1 MNTVIIGTGR
11 MGFVQARLGRV
22 FGDRLVGA
30 ADCSEAARA
39 AFGAEFGVA
48 CAADSA
54 ALDLREADLV
64 WLTVSDGH
72 IGAAAESLR
81 GRLKPSCVVFHT
93 SGALPAS
100 EICARLPEYACASL
114 HPLISCPLQAATD
127 DAVLAAYR
135 GVVHTVEG
143 DSPAVALARALVS
156 RLDAECVE
164 IRKGTKP
171 LYHAGAVFASN
182 YPLVLMDASIR
193 LLMSCGFE
201 YGQALEASR
210 RMCRQCLDALDRAPA
225 SEALTGP
232 VKRGDMETVRKHEA
246 ALSEHPD
253 LLELYEALKDAAM
266 RLCGRL

>member
-1 MNTVIIGTGR
+1 MNTIIIGTGR

-30 ADCSEAARA
+30 ADCSEIARA
-39 AFGAEFGVA
+39 AFGAEFGVP
-48 CAADSA
+48 CAEDGA
-54 ALDLREADLV
+54 ALDLREADII
-64 WLTVSDGH
+64 WLTVSDGQ
-72 IGAAAESLR
+72 IGAAAETLR

-100 EICARLPEYACASL
+100 EICAILPEYACASL
-114 HPLISCPLQAATD
+114 HPLISCPLQSATD
-127 DAVLAAYR
+127 DAVLSAYR
-135 GVVHTVEG
+135 GVVHTAEG
-143 DSPAVALARALVS
+143 DAPAVALARALVF

-193 LLMSCGFE
+193 LLMSCGFD
-201 YGQALEASR
+201 YDQARAASL
-210 RMCRQCLDALDRAPA
+210 RMCRQCLEALERSPA
-225 SEALTGP
+225 REALTGP
-232 VKRGDMETVRKHEA
+232 VKRGDRETIRKHEVALA
-246 ALSEHPD
+246 AYPD

-266 RLCGRL
+266 RLCGRI